1 MQRKTLIIIIVVLII
16 SIGLGLGLGLGFGLK
31 SDNGHSGQ
39 SQTTSYVYVKNT
51 QPKQWDANMCQ
62 AYISQC
68 KDNIAKGQ
76 ISNDAL
82 AGCNEYAKAHGCTI

>member
-16 SIGLGLGLGLGFGLK
+16 SIGLGLGFGLGFGLK
-31 SDNGHSGQ
+31 SDSEQ